1 MTSIGRLMLLGAT
14 HRVGASVRVAVFVVG
29 LVLVDCCSIA
39 NEARSDQLGLH
50 GGTVMLVT
58 KFG

>member
-1 MTSIGRLMLLGAT
+1 MLLGAT
-14 HRVGASVRVAVFVVG
+14 HRVGASMRVAVFVMG

-39 NEARSDQLGLH
+39 NEARSDELGLH
-50 GGTVMLVT
+50 GGAVMLVT